1 VSLESPDDQYAAFGP
16 LADEAAAE
24 VVAEE
29 VTDEIEYSAADEG
42 ITAVDSI
49 WELTDV
55 GASVGESYHDQVIG
69 EADEESDVPVH
80 FVPGAE
86 TARSDEPATM
96 EDYLGVLLTFEVESL
111 FNKSAKPG
119 GSPAVDE
126 PPPSPESSKAEDLE
140 QFQEWLRSLKR

>member
-1 VSLESPDDQYAAFGP
+1 
-16 LADEAAAE
+16 
-24 VVAEE
+24 
-29 VTDEIEYSAADEG
+29 
-42 ITAVDSI
+42 VDSI

-119 GSPAVDE
+119 DSPAVDE